1 MSEDNENII
10 PVPEDVLEEE
20 KSDIDEVREKYEGRN
35 SDKPDEII
43 AFQAVI
49 CILLTAGFFIAN
61 IFYPQIC
68 RELFN
73 ILERLMKDTQHIVP
87 YISDYL

>member
-1 MSEDNENII
+1 MSEDKENII
-10 PVPEDVLEEE
+10 PVPEDDFEEE
-20 KSDIDEVREKYEGRN
+20 KSDIDEVREKYESRN
-35 SDKPDEII
+35 SNKPDEII
-43 AFQAVI
+43 AVQAVI

-73 ILERLMKDTQHIVP
+73 ILEKLMKDTKHIVP
-87 YISDYL
+87 YISDYV

>member
-1 MSEDNENII
+1 MSEDKEII
-10 PVPEDVLEEE
+10 VPVPDDDFEEE
-20 KSDIDEVREKYEGRN
+20 KSDIDEVREKYESR
-35 SDKPDEII
+35 SSRKADEII
-43 AFQAVI
+43 AVQAVI
-49 CILLTAGFFIAN
+49 CIILAVGFFVAN

-73 ILERLMKDTQHIVP
+73 ILEKLMKDNEHIVP

>member
-1 MSEDNENII
+1 MQEDNQIIINEN
-10 PVPEDVLEEE
+10 EEYEEE
-20 KSDIDEVREKYEGRN
+20 KSDIDEVREKYESRN

-43 AFQAVI
+43 AVQAVI
-49 CILLTAGFFIAN
+49 CIVLTAGFFIAN

-73 ILERLMKDTQHIVP
+73 ILESLMKDTEHIVP
-87 YISDYL
+87 YISDYV

>member
-1 MSEDNENII
+1 MQEDNQIIINEN
-10 PVPEDVLEEE
+10 EEYEEE
-20 KSDIDEVREKYEGRN
+20 KSDIDEVREKYESRS

-43 AFQAVI
+43 AVQAVI
-49 CILLTAGFFIAN
+49 CIVLTAGFFIAN

-73 ILERLMKDTQHIVP
+73 ILESLMKDTEHIVP
-87 YISDYL
+87 YISDYV